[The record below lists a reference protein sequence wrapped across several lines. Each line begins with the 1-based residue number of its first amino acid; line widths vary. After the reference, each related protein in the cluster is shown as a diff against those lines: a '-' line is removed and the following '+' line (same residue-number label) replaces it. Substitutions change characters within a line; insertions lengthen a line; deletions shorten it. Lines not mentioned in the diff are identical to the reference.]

1 MPNEMDYSDLKFKT
15 PIVASDG
22 NFVMINNDGIV
33 NLLFFQM
40 RGSSNNRPGADV
52 VAGVRLHNLQELKNL
67 VKTIQET
74 IDKHEN
80 REP

>member
-1 MPNEMDYSDLKFKT
+1 MQQEMDYSDLKFKT

-22 NFVMINNDGIV
+22 NFIMINNDGIV

-40 RGSSNNRPGADV
+40 RGSTNNRPGADV
-52 VAGVRLHNLQELKNL
+52 VAAVRLHNVTELKNL
-67 VKTIQET
+67 VKTIQDT